1 MFYLLNSLLKQ
12 RNKAYTTTL
21 YTIKKLHYKMKFNLF
36 VILFLL
42 LISCKTEKKSEENT
56 IIKRD
61 NKNIDLY
68 IGNEKFESKESGK
81 LNLEGVELAKKSE
94 FKKAEIKLLK
104 ALGNEPNNPTI
115 LNNLGNVKKYQNEYE
130 ESIIYYEKSLL
141 ASDSLYLNS
150 ALNIGIVTYKIK
162 NYDKSLKLLEYVI
175 SESNNLKLIEI
186 AYYNLVLVHLAQN
199 ECNKAKTELKK
210 SEQILENNFQFVEQY
225 EYLKSEIKNCV
236 QHRI

>member
-1 MFYLLNSLLKQ
+1 
-12 RNKAYTTTL
+12 
-21 YTIKKLHYKMKFNLF
+21 MKFNLF

>member
-1 MFYLLNSLLKQ
+1 
-12 RNKAYTTTL
+12 
-21 YTIKKLHYKMKFNLF
+21 MKFNLF

-104 ALGNEPNNPTI
+104 ALGNEPNNHTI

-225 EYLKSEIKNCV
+225 EYLKSEIRNCV

>member
-1 MFYLLNSLLKQ
+1 
-12 RNKAYTTTL
+12 
-21 YTIKKLHYKMKFNLF
+21 MKFNLF

-210 SEQILENNFQFVEQY
+210 SEQILENNFKFVEQY
-225 EYLKSEIKNCV
+225 EYLKSEIRNCV

>member
-1 MFYLLNSLLKQ
+1 
-12 RNKAYTTTL
+12 
-21 YTIKKLHYKMKFNLF
+21 MKFNLF

-56 IIKRD
+56 IIKID

-94 FKKAEIKLLK
+94 SKKAEIKFLK

-130 ESIIYYEKSLL
+130 ESIIYYEKSLM

-199 ECNKAKTELKK
+199 ECDKAKTELKK

-236 QHRI
+236 QQSTVVKNK

>member
-1 MFYLLNSLLKQ
+1 
-12 RNKAYTTTL
+12 
-21 YTIKKLHYKMKFNLF
+21 MKFNLF

-186 AYYNLVLVHLAQN
+186 AYYNLVLIHLAQN

-236 QHRI
+236 QHRVKKIASKSLLTKILADFLGLCFIY

>member
-1 MFYLLNSLLKQ
+1 
-12 RNKAYTTTL
+12 
-21 YTIKKLHYKMKFNLF
+21 MKFNLF
-36 VILFLL
+36 IILFLVL
-42 LISCKTEKKSEENT
+42 TSCKNEKKSEGNNNL
-56 IIKRD
+56 KKD
-61 NKNIDLY
+61 KGNIDLY
-68 IGNEKFESKESGK
+68 IANEKFESKEADKFNSEGIELGK
-81 LNLEGVELAKKSE
+81 RSE
-94 FKKAEIKLLK
+94 YKKAEIMFLK
-104 ALGNEPNNPTI
+104 ALENEPNNPTI
-115 LNNLGNVKKYQNEYE
+115 LNNLGNVKKFQNEYA
-130 ESIIYYEKSLL
+130 ESIKYYEKSLL

-199 ECNKAKTELKK
+199 ECDKAKTELKK

-236 QHRI
+236 QHRV

>member
-1 MFYLLNSLLKQ
+1 
-12 RNKAYTTTL
+12 
-21 YTIKKLHYKMKFNLF
+21 MKFNLF

-236 QHRI
+236 QHRVKKIAGKSLLTKILTDFLGSCFIY

>member
-1 MFYLLNSLLKQ
+1 
-12 RNKAYTTTL
+12 
-21 YTIKKLHYKMKFNLF
+21 MKFNLF

-56 IIKRD
+56 ITKRD

-104 ALGNEPNNPTI
+104 ALGNEPNNHTI

>member
-1 MFYLLNSLLKQ
+1 
-12 RNKAYTTTL
+12 
-21 YTIKKLHYKMKFNLF
+21 MKFNLF

-199 ECNKAKTELKK
+199 ECNKAKIELKK
-210 SEQILENNFQFVEQY
+210 SEQILENNFKFVEQY

>member
-1 MFYLLNSLLKQ
+1 
-12 RNKAYTTTL
+12 
-21 YTIKKLHYKMKFNLF
+21 MKFNLF

-130 ESIIYYEKSLL
+130 ESLIYYEKSLL

-236 QHRI
+236 QHRVKKIAGKSLLTKILADFLGLCFIY

>member
-1 MFYLLNSLLKQ
+1 
-12 RNKAYTTTL
+12 
-21 YTIKKLHYKMKFNLF
+21 MKFNLF

-210 SEQILENNFQFVEQY
+210 SEQILENNFKFVEQY

>member
-1 MFYLLNSLLKQ
+1 
-12 RNKAYTTTL
+12 
-21 YTIKKLHYKMKFNLF
+21 MKFNLF

-130 ESIIYYEKSLL
+130 ESLIYYEKSLL